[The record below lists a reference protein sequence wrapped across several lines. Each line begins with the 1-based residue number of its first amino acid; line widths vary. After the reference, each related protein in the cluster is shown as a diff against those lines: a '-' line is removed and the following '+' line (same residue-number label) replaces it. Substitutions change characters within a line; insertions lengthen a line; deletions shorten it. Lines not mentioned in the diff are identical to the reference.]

1 LLTSQSPPM
10 RARLL
15 SAVLAHGLRA
25 LSLVALSALIVAI
38 ALASGSGPPDASV
51 LRIDAAEATAAGQSR
66 AQTVPLPDDW
76 AMSRPRFDGN
86 VRYRIA
92 FDRPAAALTDGL
104 IALYIERVC
113 SNLEIDLNH
122 HRIFSGGR
130 MTDPVTVNC
139 RHPQLITL
147 PAALLEAQANV
158 LDIRVTGHALQ
169 HVASREFAAGLSA
182 LQVGPRDR
190 LAIDHAK
197 RLFWNVTW
205 LQLTAVMLAVGGLL
219 LLVVTAYNP
228 REVYFG
234 YFGGLCIVWALLSL
248 RLWLPELPW
257 GHVVTEYLFCI
268 GLASLVLMGVQFL
281 LSYAGLRSG
290 AIETVLVAQWFFVP
304 LTLIIGGETRLFAV
318 ATIWY
323 VLFCAELLV
332 AAGLY
337 LGFTRRERTRDY
349 WPMAGVLGAS
359 VLLVLIELGSQ
370 HDLYPWLQQVLPW
383 PTLPILLPLPFLVV
397 GVRLFLLF
405 ARALRTAEHGRAA
418 LARRVRELTT
428 EFEGNFSQLAELR
441 VEQVT
446 EKERKRIAAD
456 LHDDLGAKLLTI
468 VHTSESERISALARE
483 ALEDMRLSVKGLIG
497 KPMRLADAL
506 ADWRAETVARLSQS
520 KVEVDWV
527 SPVEET
533 DHLLPSRG
541 FVQTTR
547 IVREAVSNI
556 IKHSRATRCSV
567 RCRIADGYFAM
578 TIQDNGRG
586 IPMELDGK
594 LDGGLGMSNMKRR
607 AKQMRGQ
614 CLVQSGP
621 GYGTVIAL
629 TVPL

>member
-1 LLTSQSPPM
+1 M

-15 SAVLAHGLRA
+15 NVVLAHGARA
-25 LSLVALSALIVAI
+25 LGLAAIAALILTA
-38 ALASGSGPPDASV
+38 ALAAVGERASASV
-51 LRIDAAEATAAGQSR
+51 LTIDSAQVVGEGAGAGDRAAEATLR
-66 AQTVPLPDDW
+66 LPDDW
-76 AMSRPRFDGN
+76 AMTRPRFDGLVHYR
-86 VRYRIA
+86 VR
-92 FDRPAAALTDGL
+92 FDRPRDAGTDDL
-104 IALYIERVC
+104 LVLYVERVC
-113 SNLEIDLNH
+113 SNLEVDLNQQ
-122 HRIFSGGR
+122 RLFSGGR
-130 MTDPVTVNC
+130 MSEPVAINC

-147 PAALLEAQANV
+147 PAGLLQPQGNV

-182 LQVGPRDR
+182 LRIGPRSA
-190 LAIDHAK
+190 LAGEHAM
-197 RLFWNVTW
+197 RMFWNVTW
-205 LQLTAVMLAVGGLL
+205 LQLTAVMLAVAGVLM
-219 LLVVTAYNP
+219 LVVAGYNP

-234 YFGGLCIVWALLSL
+234 YFGAMCIVWALLSL
-248 RLWLPELPW
+248 RLWLPQMPW
-257 GHVVTEYLFCI
+257 VHAVTEYAFCI
-268 GLASLVLMGVQFL
+268 GLATMVALGVQFL
-281 LSYAGLRSG
+281 LSYAGLRSR
-290 AIETVLVAQWFFVP
+290 AIETALIVQWLLVP
-304 LTLIIGGETRLFAV
+304 LTLILGGEGRLFAV

-323 VLFCAELLV
+323 VLFCAELIV

-337 LGFTRRERTRDY
+337 LGFTQRERNQDY

-359 VLLVLIELGSQ
+359 ALLVLIELGSQ
-370 HDLYPWLQQVLPW
+370 HDLYPWLSRVLPW
-383 PTLPILLPLPFLVV
+383 PMLPILLPLPFLIVA
-397 GVRLFLLF
+397 VRLFVLF
-405 ARALRTAEHGRAA
+405 ARALRTAESGRSA

-468 VHTSESERISALARE
+468 VHTSESERISTLARE

-520 KVEVDWV
+520 NVEVDWL
-527 SPVEET
+527 SPIEET
-533 DHLLPSRG
+533 EHLLPSRG

-547 IVREAVSNI
+547 IVRESVSNI
-556 IKHSRATRCSV
+556 IKHSGATRCSV
-567 RCRIADGYFAM
+567 RCRVSDGYFAM
-578 TIQDNGRG
+578 TIQDNGHG

-594 LDGGLGMSNMKRR
+594 LDRGLGMSNMKRR

>member
-1 LLTSQSPPM
+1 
-10 RARLL
+10 
-15 SAVLAHGLRA
+15 
-25 LSLVALSALIVAI
+25 
-38 ALASGSGPPDASV
+38 
-51 LRIDAAEATAAGQSR
+51 
-66 AQTVPLPDDW
+66 
-76 AMSRPRFDGN
+76 
-86 VRYRIA
+86 
-92 FDRPAAALTDGL
+92 
-104 IALYIERVC
+104 
-113 SNLEIDLNH
+113 
-122 HRIFSGGR
+122 
-130 MTDPVTVNC
+130 
-139 RHPQLITL
+139 
-147 PAALLEAQANV
+147 
-158 LDIRVTGHALQ
+158 
-169 HVASREFAAGLSA
+169 
-182 LQVGPRDR
+182 
-190 LAIDHAK
+190 
-197 RLFWNVTW
+197 
-205 LQLTAVMLAVGGLL
+205 
-219 LLVVTAYNP
+219 
-228 REVYFG
+228 
-234 YFGGLCIVWALLSL
+234 
-248 RLWLPELPW
+248 
-257 GHVVTEYLFCI
+257 
-268 GLASLVLMGVQFL
+268 
-281 LSYAGLRSG
+281 
-290 AIETVLVAQWFFVP
+290 
-304 LTLIIGGETRLFAV
+304 
-318 ATIWY
+318 
-323 VLFCAELLV
+323 
-332 AAGLY
+332 
-337 LGFTRRERTRDY
+337 
-349 WPMAGVLGAS
+349 MAGVLGAS

-506 ADWRAETVARLSQS
+506 ADWRAETVARLSQIEGRGRLGQPGRGDRAPAA
-520 KVEVDWV
+520 VARLRADD
-527 SPVEET
+527 P
-533 DHLLPSRG
+533 DRARGGQQHHQAQPARPS
-541 FVQTTR
+541 
-547 IVREAVSNI
+547 
-556 IKHSRATRCSV
+556 CSV

>member
-1 LLTSQSPPM
+1 M
-10 RARLL
+10 RAPRLNL
-15 SAVLAHGLRA
+15 VLAHGLRA
-25 LSLVALSALIVAI
+25 LGLLLLGAIMVAL
-38 ALASGSGPPDASV
+38 ALAVPAGEADGSI
-51 LRIDAAEATAAGQSR
+51 LRIAAAEATAAGD
-66 AQTVPLPDDW
+66 AQAKSVTLPDDW
-76 AMSRPRFDGN
+76 AVSRPRFDGE
-86 VRYRIA
+86 VRYRMR
-92 FDRPAAALTDGL
+92 FDRPAVTPTDGL
-104 IALYIERVC
+104 LALYIERVC
-113 SNLEIDLNH
+113 SNLEIDLNER
-122 HRIFSGGR
+122 RIFSGGR
-130 MTDPVTVNC
+130 MTRPVTMNC
-139 RHPQLITL
+139 RHPQLVTL
-147 PAALLEAQANV
+147 PAALLEAQGNV

-169 HVASREFAAGLSA
+169 RVASREFAAGLSA
-182 LQVGPRDR
+182 LQIGPREA
-190 LAIDHAK
+190 LAADHAR

-205 LQLTAVMLAVGGLL
+205 LQLTAVMLAVAGLL
-219 LLVVTAYNP
+219 MLVLTAYNP

-234 YFGGLCIVWALLSL
+234 YFGGICLVWGFLSL
-248 RLWLPELPW
+248 RLWVPDLPW

-268 GLASLVLMGVQFL
+268 GLASLVVMSVQFL
-281 LSYAGLRSG
+281 LSYAGLRSR
-290 AIETVLVAQWFFVP
+290 AIETALVVQWFLVP
-304 LTLIIGGETRLFAV
+304 LTLIVVGETRLFAV

-323 VLFCAELLV
+323 VLFCAELLL

-337 LGFTRRERTRDY
+337 LGFTRRERTHDY

-359 VLLVLIELGSQ
+359 SVLVLIELGAQ

-383 PTLPILLPLPFLVV
+383 PTLPFLLPLPFLVV

-468 VHTSESERISALARE
+468 VHTSESQRISALARE

-520 KVEVDWV
+520 KVEVDWL
-527 SPVEET
+527 SPLEDTE
-533 DHLLPSRG
+533 HLLPSRG

-547 IVREAVSNI
+547 IVRESVSNI
-556 IKHSRATRCSV
+556 IKHSGATRCSV

>member
-1 LLTSQSPPM
+1 M

-15 SAVLAHGLRA
+15 TVVLVHGLRA
-25 LSLVALSALIVAI
+25 LCLLALTGLIVAVAVAADADPTDTATQTI
-38 ALASGSGPPDASV
+38 ASAEIVGGVGANAGSP
-51 LRIDAAEATAAGQSR
+51 AEAVVS
-66 AQTVPLPDDW
+66 LPDEW
-76 AMSRPRFDGN
+76 ALSRPRFDGVVHYR
-86 VRYRIA
+86 VR
-92 FDRPAAALTDGL
+92 FDRPATAPTDEL
-104 IALYIERVC
+104 LALYVERVC
-113 SNLEIDLNH
+113 STLDVDLNQQRLFGVG
-122 HRIFSGGR
+122 RI
-130 MTDPVTVNC
+130 TEPPTVNC
-139 RHPQLITL
+139 RHPQLVTL
-147 PAALLEAQANV
+147 PAGLLQPQGNV
-158 LDIRVTGHALQ
+158 LDIRVSGRALQ
-169 HVASREFAAGLSA
+169 HVASRELAGGLSV
-182 LQVGPRDR
+182 LRIGPRSA
-190 LAIDHAK
+190 LAAEHAR

-205 LQLTAVMLAVGGLL
+205 LQLSGVMLAVAGLLML
-219 LLVVTAYNP
+219 LLVAYNP

-234 YFGGLCIVWALLSL
+234 YFGGMCIVWALLSL

-257 GHVVTEYLFCI
+257 PHAVTDYAFCV
-268 GLASLVLMGVQFL
+268 GLATLVGLGVQFL
-281 LSYAGLRSG
+281 LSYAGLRSR
-290 AIETVLVAQWFFVP
+290 AIEIVLVVQWLLVP
-304 LTLIIGGETRLFAV
+304 LTLVLGGEGRLFAV

-323 VLFCAELLV
+323 VLFCAELIV

-337 LGFTRRERTRDY
+337 LGFTRRERNHDY
-349 WPMAGVLGAS
+349 WPMAAVLGAS
-359 VLLVLIELGSQ
+359 TLLVLIELGSQ
-370 HDLYPWLQQVLPW
+370 HDLYPWLQKVLPW

-397 GVRLFLLF
+397 CARLFMLF
-405 ARALRTAEHGRAA
+405 ARALRTAESGRSA

-468 VHTSESERISALARE
+468 VHTSESERISTLARE

-506 ADWRAETVARLSQS
+506 ADWRAETVARLGQS
-520 KVEVDWV
+520 NVEVDWL
-527 SPVEET
+527 SPIEET
-533 DHLLPSRG
+533 EHLLPSRG

-547 IVREAVSNI
+547 IVRESVSNI
-556 IKHSRATRCSV
+556 IKHSGATRCSV
-567 RCRIADGYFAM
+567 RCRVSDGYFAM
-578 TIQDNGRG
+578 TIQDNGNG

-594 LDGGLGMSNMKRR
+594 LDRGLGMSNMKRR

>member
-1 LLTSQSPPM
+1 M
-10 RARLL
+10 RAPRLNP
-15 SAVLAHGLRA
+15 VLAHGLRA
-25 LSLVALSALIVAI
+25 LGLLLLGAIVVAL
-38 ALASGSGPPDASV
+38 ALAIPSGEADESI
-51 LRIDAAEATAAGQSR
+51 LRIAAAEATAVGDAQ
-66 AQTVPLPDDW
+66 AQTVTLPDDW
-76 AMSRPRFDGN
+76 AVSRPRFDGD
-86 VRYRIA
+86 VRYRMR
-92 FDRPAAALTDGL
+92 FERPAVAPADGL
-104 IALYIERVC
+104 LALYIERVC
-113 SNLEIDLNH
+113 SNLEIDLNQR
-122 HRIFSGGR
+122 RIFSGGR
-130 MTDPVTVNC
+130 MTEPVTMNC

-147 PAALLEAQANV
+147 PAALLEAHGNV

-182 LQVGPRDR
+182 LQIGPREA
-190 LAIDHAK
+190 LAAEHA
-197 RLFWNVTW
+197 RRVFWNVTW
-205 LQLTAVMLAVGGLL
+205 LQLTAVMLGVAGLL
-219 LLVVTAYNP
+219 MLVLTAYNP

-234 YFGGLCIVWALLSL
+234 YFGGICLVWAFLSL
-248 RLWLPELPW
+248 RLWVPHLPW

-268 GLASLVLMGVQFL
+268 GLASLVVMSVQFL
-281 LSYAGLRSG
+281 LSYAGLRSR
-290 AIETVLVAQWFFVP
+290 AIETALVVQWFLVP
-304 LTLIIGGETRLFAV
+304 LTLIVAGETRLFGV

-323 VLFCAELLV
+323 VLFCAELLL

-337 LGFTRRERTRDY
+337 LGFTRRERNHDY

-359 VLLVLIELGSQ
+359 SVLVLIELGAQ

-383 PTLPILLPLPFLVV
+383 PTLPFLLPLPFLVV
-397 GVRLFLLF
+397 GARLFLLF

-468 VHTSESERISALARE
+468 VHTSESQRISALARE

-520 KVEVDWV
+520 NVEVDWL
-527 SPVEET
+527 SPLEET
-533 DHLLPSRG
+533 EHLLPSRG

-547 IVREAVSNI
+547 IVRESVSNI
-556 IKHSRATRCSV
+556 LKHSGATRCSV

>member
-1 LLTSQSPPM
+1 M
-10 RARLL
+10 RARRLTPAL
-15 SAVLAHGLRA
+15 THGVRA
-25 LSLVALSALIVAI
+25 LGLLLLGAILVAL
-38 ALASGSGPPDASV
+38 ALADEAPVVDESI
-51 LRIDAAEATAAGQSR
+51 LRIDTAEATAAGDARS
-66 AQTVPLPDDW
+66 QTITLPDDW
-76 AMSRPRFDGN
+76 AVSRPRFDGD
-86 VRYRIA
+86 VRYRMR
-92 FDRPAAALTDGL
+92 FDRPAVTPTDGL
-104 IALYIERVC
+104 LALYIERVC
-113 SNLEIDLNH
+113 SNLEIDLNQR
-122 HRIFSGGR
+122 RIFSGGR
-130 MTDPVTVNC
+130 MTEPVAMNC

-147 PAALLEAQANV
+147 PAALLEAQGNV
-158 LDIRVTGHALQ
+158 LDIRVTGNALQ
-169 HVASREFAAGLSA
+169 HVASREFAGGLSA
-182 LQVGPRDR
+182 LQIGPRET
-190 LAIDHAK
+190 LAVDHA
-197 RLFWNVTW
+197 RRTFWNVTW
-205 LQLTAVMLAVGGLL
+205 LQLTAMMLAVGGVLM
-219 LLVVTAYNP
+219 LVLTAYNP

-234 YFGGLCIVWALLSL
+234 YFGGLCLAWAFLSL
-248 RLWLPELPW
+248 RLWVPYLPW

-268 GLASLVLMGVQFL
+268 GLASLVMMSVQFL
-281 LSYAGLRSG
+281 LSYAGLRSR
-290 AIETVLVAQWFFVP
+290 AIETVLVVQWFLVP
-304 LTLIIGGETRLFAV
+304 LTLIVGGETRLFAV

-337 LGFTRRERTRDY
+337 LAFTRRERNHDY

-359 VLLVLIELGSQ
+359 SLLVLIELGAQ

-383 PTLPILLPLPFLVV
+383 PTLSFLLPLPFLIV

-468 VHTSESERISALARE
+468 VHTSESQRISALARE

-520 KVEVDWV
+520 KVEVDWL
-527 SPVEET
+527 SPIEET
-533 DHLLPSRG
+533 EHLLPSRG

-547 IVREAVSNI
+547 IVRESVSNI
-556 IKHSRATRCSV
+556 IKHSGATRCSV